1 MRRYLFFFIALFL
14 PLMTSASEETDD
26 NGVVVDVNG
35 VKMSFVVIDADQR
48 TVQIG
53 DGKEV
58 AIPSKTSGA
67 LVIPSEVTLDSVVY
81 KVVSVADLA
90 FSGCRSLTAVEIPS
104 SITYFGRS
112 AFLNCSGLKKVI
124 APDLRA
130 WCAISFKNL
139 YSNPLYYAGHF
150 YSDQETEITTL
161 VIPNNVAR
169 IGNFAF
175 ARCNIKMAIIAGS
188 VRDVM
193 NSSFYKCTDLTS
205 VHFAEGVKNLNSN
218 AFYGCT
224 SLTTVTLPEGLMG
237 IGPYA
242 FYECTS
248 LQSVNLPGSLTG
260 VSSSSGIGKYAFKN
274 CRNLKSV
281 TSHIQSPSLALGES
295 SFASIDPS
303 CILYIPVGKLT
314 AYINS
319 GWTKSIFG
327 GGIVEIGDV
336 EENRNVENPV
346 TNDFITNVVY
356 PDDDYSFT
364 SIADYTATMTDYR
377 KDLPWPVRIEVPT
390 TFEGE
395 EMVLETYDDGQLVR
409 CDTFLVGQRALE
421 IWNLIPKKTYTYN
434 LYLLS
439 DEEPGL
445 LMDDDGVPESK
456 KLLASGSFDTEGQVR
471 MMNIENVNNFR
482 DLGGWPLPHGRHVK
496 YDRLFRSAEFEQT
509 QQIINE
515 AGIYEMLTVQG
526 IGVEID
532 FGDFSDNS
540 PVERFLEFVHGP
552 DYQLNPYVD
561 GIISTPEQ
569 YKNCFEKVVES
580 LQAGKKVL
588 FHCSEGA
595 DRTGTFAFFLEGL
608 LGVSESDM
616 AKDYELT
623 DFYMDSKTTESKKRY
638 RNNWY
643 MPFVQ
648 YVKDT
653 YTGNT
658 LNEKIEQM
666 ALGMGISKEHIDIF
680 RSLMID
686 GDFVAGVNTLKGT
699 DMKAVAGQRAVLPI
713 EMTNEDVVRSCHFDL
728 RLPEGVKVATKSNGR
743 LDVKLAER
751 AENYSVK
758 SQQMENGDYRFIIA
772 SVDEEDMFMDNNG
785 ILMEVTVEV
794 PDTMEAGD
802 YEVKVLN
809 AELSV
814 ADGNGVVAVK
824 LDDAESR
831 LTVSSKADDVQ
842 PTFTPG
848 DVNDDAS
855 VTVTDVGCTINY
867 LLEQVPSAFNFE
879 AADMNGDGVITVTDV
894 GMIINLILYLYTHK

>member
-1 MRRYLFFFIALFL
+1 MRRYLFFFIALLL
-14 PLMTSASEETDD
+14 PLMTSASVEI
-26 NGVVVDVNG
+26 DVNG
-35 VKMSFVVIDADQR
+35 VKMSFVVMNADER

-53 DGKEV
+53 DGKQI
-58 AIPSKTSGA
+58 AIPLNTSGT

-81 KVVSVADLA
+81 KVVRIADVA
-90 FSGCRSLTAVEIPS
+90 FSGCKSLTAVEIPS
-104 SITYFGRS
+104 SITYSGRS
-112 AFLNCSGLKKVI
+112 SFLNCNGLKKVI

-130 WCAISFKNL
+130 WCTITFKNA

-150 YSDQETEITTL
+150 YSDQETEMTTL
-161 VIPNNVAR
+161 VIPNTVAK
-169 IGNFAF
+169 IGDFAF

-188 VRDVM
+188 VKEVM
-193 NSSFYKCTDLTS
+193 NSSFYKCTNLTS
-205 VHFAEGVKNLNSN
+205 VHFAEGVKNIKSN

-224 SLTTVTLPEGLMG
+224 SLATVTLPDGLME
-237 IGPYA
+237 IGSYA
-242 FYECTS
+242 FYACTS
-248 LQSVNLPGSLTG
+248 LQAVNLPGSLTG
-260 VSSSSGIGKYAFKN
+260 VTPSPSIGNYAFKN
-274 CRNLKSV
+274 CSNLKSV
-281 TSHIQSPSLALGES
+281 TSHILSPSLALGES

-336 EENRNVENPV
+336 EENRNIENAV

-364 SIADYTATMTDYR
+364 SIADYTAIMTDYR

-390 TFEGE
+390 ASEGE
-395 EMVLETYDDGQLVR
+395 EMILETYDDGQLVR

-434 LYLLS
+434 LYVLTE
-439 DEEPGL
+439 EEPGL
-445 LMDDDGVPESK
+445 LMDDDGAPESK

-482 DLGGWPLPHGRHVK
+482 DLGGWPLPRGRHVK
-496 YDRLFRSAEFEQT
+496 YDRLFRSAELEQSE
-509 QQIINE
+509 QIINE

-540 PVERFLEFVHGP
+540 PVEHSLEFVHGP
-552 DYQLNPYVD
+552 DYQISAYAN
-561 GIISTPEQ
+561 GIVNTPEQ

-580 LQAGKKVL
+580 LKAGKKVL

-595 DRTGTFAFFLEGL
+595 DRTGTFAFLLEGL

-623 DFYMDSKTTESKKRY
+623 DFYMDSRTTESKKRY

-658 LNEKIEQM
+658 LNDKIEQM
-666 ALGMGISKEHIDIF
+666 VLGMGISQEHIDIL

-686 GDFVAGVNTLKGT
+686 GDFVAGVNTLTGT
-699 DMKAVAGQRAVLPI
+699 DLKAIAGKKAVLPI
-713 EMTNEDVVRSCHFDL
+713 EMTNEDVVRSCHFEL

-743 LDVKLAER
+743 LDVKLGER

-758 SQQMENGDYRFIIA
+758 SQQMENGEYRFIIA
-772 SVDEEDMFMDNNG
+772 SVDEEDMFMDDNG

-794 PDTMEAGD
+794 PDTMVVGD

-814 ADGNGVVAVK
+814 ADSNGVVTVK
-824 LDDAESR
+824 LDDAESM

-894 GMIINLILYLYTHK
+894 GMIINLILNLYPYK